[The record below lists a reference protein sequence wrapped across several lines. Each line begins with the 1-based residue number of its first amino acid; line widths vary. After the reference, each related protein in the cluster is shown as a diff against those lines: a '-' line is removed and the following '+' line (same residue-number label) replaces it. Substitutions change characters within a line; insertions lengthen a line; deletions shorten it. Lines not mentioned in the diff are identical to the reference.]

1 MKISTIA
8 LIMITIVSLALSVV
22 LGVVSIVV
30 LLGAAK
36 KSVDEIDFS
45 KYSQQVEEWID
56 ENINEDIKVDTISDG
71 EAVSVQIGTDG
82 VHVDTGDQSVDV
94 GLGGIS
100 VNG

>member
-1 MKISTIA
+1 MKRSTIT

-45 KYSQQVEEWID
+45 GYSRQVEEWID
-56 ENINEDIKVDTISDG
+56 ENISEDIKVNTVSDG
-71 EAVSVQIGTDG
+71 EEVSVQVGADG
-82 VHVDTGDQSVDV
+82 IHVDTGDKAVDV